1 MEEEKKEV
9 KGIREGGSGV
19 TGRALV
25 EFGGKVGVSIAT
37 YDDGAVSVGFS
48 ELKSQHEVG
57 EDIGENESYDTQV
70 RLVFTNLKSLDM
82 VRNVLDM
89 VERILKDGVPADWI
103 EEYKKKKE
111 ERTSIFIQDNIDD
124 ET

>member
-57 EDIGENESYDTQV
+57 EDIGD
-70 RLVFTNLKSLDM
+70 
-82 VRNVLDM
+82 VLDM
-89 VERILKDGVPADWI
+89 VERILKDGVPEDWI

-111 ERTSIFIQDNIDD
+111 ERTSLFIQDNIDD